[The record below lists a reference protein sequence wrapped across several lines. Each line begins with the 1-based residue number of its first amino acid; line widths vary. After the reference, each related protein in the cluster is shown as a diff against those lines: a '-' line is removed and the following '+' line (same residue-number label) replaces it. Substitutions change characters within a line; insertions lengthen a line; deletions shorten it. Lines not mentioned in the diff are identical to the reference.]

1 MKTNTTAN
9 IIKEKKAM
17 LEVMEQIFETL
28 DREESYAK
36 QKTVWFDTD
45 EPRKDKDGNIKTR
58 DDGSIVYIQDYKM
71 VDIPDDELSEDSKCR
86 INAII
91 NIKSNLEKLI

>member
-1 MKTNTTAN
+1 MKTNTSVN
-9 IIKEKKAM
+9 IIKEKKEM
-17 LEVMEQIFETL
+17 LELMEQIFETL
-28 DREESYAK
+28 DREESYVK
-36 QKTVWFDTD
+36 QKAVWFDTD

-86 INAII
+86 INAIR

>member
-1 MKTNTTAN
+1 MKTNTAAN

-17 LEVMEQIFETL
+17 LELMEQIFETL

-36 QKTVWFDTD
+36 QKSVWFDTD
-45 EPRKDKDGNIKTR
+45 EPRKDKDGNVKTR

-71 VDIPDDELSEDSKCR
+71 VEIPDNELSEDSKCR
-86 INAII
+86 INAVR
-91 NIKSNLEKLI
+91 NIKSILEKLI